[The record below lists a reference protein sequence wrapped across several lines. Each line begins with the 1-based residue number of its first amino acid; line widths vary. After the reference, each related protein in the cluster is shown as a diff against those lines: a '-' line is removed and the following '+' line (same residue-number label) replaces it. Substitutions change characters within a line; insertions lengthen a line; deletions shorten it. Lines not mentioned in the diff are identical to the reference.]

1 MRRKIIR
8 ESRGFMKPGQ
18 DIVAAGFAGMAGTLA
33 IVREKR
39 EELEQY
45 FSSSYIETI
54 YNKKKE
60 ESDRNLEQW
69 KEFGATEWEPAGEG
83 GKLTALWNLSGAY
96 GVGIEFTLR
105 QIPVKQETIEI
116 CEYYDLNPYRLYSE
130 GCVLLIANHGGRL
143 TERLKREGI
152 FSVVIGKV
160 NEGAKMEILMEEGA
174 ACLDRPQKDELEK
187 VIPGYFQR

>member
-1 MRRKIIR
+1 
-8 ESRGFMKPGQ
+8 MKPGQ
-18 DIVAAGFAGMAGTLA
+18 DIVVAGFAGMAGTLA

-54 YNKKKE
+54 NNQKTA

-69 KEFGATEWEPAGEG
+69 KEFGATECEPAGEG
-83 GKLTALWNLSGAY
+83 GILTALWNLSGAY
-96 GVGIEFTLR
+96 RVGIEFTLR

-130 GCVLLIANHGGRL
+130 GCILLIAGHGARL

-152 FSVVIGKV
+152 HSAVIGRV
-160 NEGAKMEILMEEGA
+160 NEGVKMEILMEEGV
-174 ACLDRPQKDELEK
+174 ACLERPQKDELEK